1 MRLDLLAALSGAMIA
16 VQARVNGELSHQLN
30 NGLQAAFVSFGSGLL
45 IILLITPFSSQ
56 IKEGIVNLRAAV
68 KNKEIARWKLLAGAL
83 GGSFVAIQTQIVPLI
98 GVAIYSVA
106 SIAGQTAMSLIVDRI
121 GLTGGGKKLIS
132 PRRVLAA
139 VLTVIAVLVSVW
151 DRIDANNLSMFAV
164 TAGGIAGAI
173 VGVQRALNGQINE
186 YSHQSFTTSLLNF
199 ITGTSFLMILIAIGL
214 VIGRNELSPLPSNP
228 WWIYTGGVIGVIYIA
243 FTSTIVQHL
252 GVLTFTLFS
261 VGGQLVGSL
270 VIDLVSPTKGVS
282 VSAYLVTGIF
292 MTYAGVIGVIYIAFI
307 STIVQH
313 LGVLTFTLFSVGG
326 QLISSLIIDFVS
338 PTNGVRVS
346 YYLITGIA
354 MTYLGV
360 IAGGVGSSRVKKPQ
374 KQ

>member
-16 VQARVNGELSHQLN
+16 LQARANGELSHRLN
-30 NGLQAAFVSFGSGLL
+30 NGLQAALVSFGSGLL
-45 IILLITPFSSQ
+45 IIFVITLFNST
-56 IKEGIVNLRAAV
+56 IKEGIKNLRTAV
-68 KNKEIARWKLLAGAL
+68 ANKEIARWKLFAGAL

-106 SIAGQTAMSLIVDRI
+106 SIAGQTAMSLVVDRI

-139 VLTVIAVLVSVW
+139 VLTVLAVLVSVW
-151 DRIDANNLSMFAV
+151 DRIDANDLSMFAV

-173 VGVQRALNGQINE
+173 VGIQRALNGQINE

-199 ITGTSFLMILIAIGL
+199 ITGTSFLLILIVAGL
-214 VIGRNELSPLPSNP
+214 ILGRNELSPLPSGP

-270 VIDLVSPTKGVS
+270 IIDLVSPTDGVS
-282 VSAYLVTGIF
+282 VSAYLVTGIV
-292 MTYAGVIGVIYIAFI
+292 MTYA
-307 STIVQH
+307 
-313 LGVLTFTLFSVGG
+313 
-326 QLISSLIIDFVS
+326 
-338 PTNGVRVS
+338 
-346 YYLITGIA
+346 
-354 MTYLGV
+354 GV

-374 KQ
+374 KL

>member
-16 VQARVNGELSHQLN
+16 LQARANGELSHRLN
-30 NGLQAAFVSFGSGLL
+30 NGLQAALVSFGSGLL
-45 IILLITPFSSQ
+45 IIFVITLFNSK
-56 IKEGIVNLRAAV
+56 IKEGIKNLRRAV
-68 KNKEIARWKLLAGAL
+68 ANKEIARWKLFAGAL

-106 SIAGQTAMSLIVDRI
+106 SIAGHTAMSLIVDRI

-132 PRRVLAA
+132 PRRVSAA
-139 VLTVIAVLVSVW
+139 VLTVLAVLVSVW
-151 DRIDANNLSMFAV
+151 DRIDANNLSMLAV

-199 ITGTSFLMILIAIGL
+199 VTGTSFLVILIVVGML
-214 VIGRNELSPLPSNP
+214 LGRNELSPLPSGP

-270 VIDLVSPTKGVS
+270 VIDLVSPTEGVS
-282 VSAYLVTGIF
+282 VSAYLVTGIV
-292 MTYAGVIGVIYIAFI
+292 MTYAGVV
-307 STIVQH
+307 
-313 LGVLTFTLFSVGG
+313 
-326 QLISSLIIDFVS
+326 
-338 PTNGVRVS
+338 
-346 YYLITGIA
+346 
-354 MTYLGV
+354 
-360 IAGGVGSSRVKKPQ
+360 AGGVSNLRVRR
-374 KQ
+374 

>member
-16 VQARVNGELSHQLN
+16 LQARANGELSHRLN
-30 NGLQAAFVSFGSGLL
+30 NGLQAALVSFSSGLL
-45 IILLITPFSSQ
+45 IIFVITLFNSK
-56 IKEGIVNLRAAV
+56 IKDGIKNLRTAV
-68 KNKEIARWKLLAGAL
+68 TNKEIARWKLFAGAL

-106 SIAGQTAMSLIVDRI
+106 SIAGQTAMSLVVDRI

-139 VLTVIAVLVSVW
+139 VLTVLAVLVSVW

-199 ITGTSFLMILIAIGL
+199 ATGTTFLLILISAGL
-214 VIGRNELSPLPSNP
+214 ILGRNELSPLPSGP

-282 VSAYLVTGIF
+282 VSAYLVTGIV
-292 MTYAGVIGVIYIAFI
+292 MTYA
-307 STIVQH
+307 
-313 LGVLTFTLFSVGG
+313 
-326 QLISSLIIDFVS
+326 
-338 PTNGVRVS
+338 
-346 YYLITGIA
+346 
-354 MTYLGV
+354 GV

-374 KQ
+374 RL

>member
-16 VQARVNGELSHQLN
+16 LQARANGELSHRLN
-30 NGLQAAFVSFGSGLL
+30 NGLQAALVSFGSGLL
-45 IILLITPFSSQ
+45 IIFVITLFNST
-56 IKEGIVNLRAAV
+56 IKEGIKNLRIAV
-68 KNKEIARWKLLAGAL
+68 ANKEIARWKLLAGAL

-106 SIAGQTAMSLIVDRI
+106 SIAGQTAMSLVVDRI

-139 VLTVIAVLVSVW
+139 FLTVLAVLVSVW

-173 VGVQRALNGQINE
+173 VGIQRALNGQINE

-199 ITGTSFLMILIAIGL
+199 ITGTSFLLILIVAGL
-214 VIGRNELSPLPSNP
+214 ILGRNELSPLPSGP

-270 VIDLVSPTKGVS
+270 IIDLVSPTDGVS
-282 VSAYLVTGIF
+282 VSAYLVTGIV
-292 MTYAGVIGVIYIAFI
+292 MTYA
-307 STIVQH
+307 
-313 LGVLTFTLFSVGG
+313 
-326 QLISSLIIDFVS
+326 
-338 PTNGVRVS
+338 
-346 YYLITGIA
+346 
-354 MTYLGV
+354 GV

-374 KQ
+374 KL